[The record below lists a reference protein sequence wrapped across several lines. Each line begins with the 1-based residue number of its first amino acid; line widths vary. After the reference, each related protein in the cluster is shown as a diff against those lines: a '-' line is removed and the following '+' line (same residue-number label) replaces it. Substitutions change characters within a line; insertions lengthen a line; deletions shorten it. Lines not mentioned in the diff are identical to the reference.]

1 MNQIQEGFAG
11 TNRKAFIPLFI
22 LFLLLLNCILKF
34 YGIGYSSFWIDEAY
48 SVSEAQRSITGIFQ
62 DCAATDNPPFYFIL
76 LHCWCKVFGITENA
90 VRSMSAVF
98 SIASVLLLFYF
109 ARKNLSLATA
119 IFVSLIFS
127 LSNQHLFYAQ
137 ETRNYALVFLLTL
150 ISAIYYSKLFSEG
163 KIKSLI
169 FLTLINIL
177 LIYTHYIA
185 GFLVACEGIVALIF
199 FRSHRKFFFQI
210 LLSCI
215 LVILMMVPWIS
226 NVLKHIPEEGKF
238 WLQKPTFYNFKGLY
252 IDFAGN
258 KIVTVLMFGII
269 ALGSYSLYR
278 QRRKQLNL
286 APVFNSIFFITWAF
300 VVPIIVYMI
309 AFYRP
314 VFLTRYLLYCSI
326 GFYLSTGLSLEALK
340 LKPQLKFSI
349 AILLLFCMTF
359 SLELHPEREEQWRE
373 AVDLVKR
380 IKSKNDLVIV
390 SVSYTNNV
398 FSYYYDINIFRQYN
412 DIDELLKKEN
422 IFSMSTLD
430 EASFKMLPL
439 SGKIILIQSHQVDDD
454 PQNTVMTTL
463 LANTRKIVTAD
474 YNKVQVTVFDK
485 FSMLK
490 M

>member
-1 MNQIQEGFAG
+1 MIQIQESIPGV
-11 TNRKAFIPLFI
+11 NRKSFIPLFI
-22 LFLLLLNCILKF
+22 LFLLVLNCFLKF

-48 SVSEAQRSITGIFQ
+48 SVSQAQRSLTEIFY
-62 DCAATDNPPFYFIL
+62 DCAATDNPPLYFIL
-76 LHCWCKVFGITENA
+76 LHFWCNIFGIAENA

-98 SIASVLLLFYF
+98 SITTVLLLFNY
-109 ARKNLSLATA
+109 AWKNIGLSIA

-127 LSNQHLFYAQ
+127 LSTQHLFYAQ
-137 ETRNYALVFLLTL
+137 ETRNYALVFLLSIL
-150 ISAIYYSKLFSEG
+150 SATYFSKLFSGG

-169 FLTLINIL
+169 FLTLANIL

-185 GFLVACEGIVALIF
+185 GFLVACEGIVALF
-199 FRSHRKFFFQI
+199 FLRGHKKFFFQ
-210 LLSCI
+210 LLISCAI
-215 LVILMMVPWIS
+215 IILMLVPWLS

-238 WLQKPTFYNFKGLY
+238 WLQKPTFYNFKGLF

-269 ALGSYSLYR
+269 ALGSYRLYR
-278 QRRKQLNL
+278 QRHNQLSQ
-286 APVFNSIFFITWAF
+286 AHVFNFIFFITWAF
-300 VVPIIVYMI
+300 VVPIMVYTI

-326 GFYLSTGLSLEALK
+326 GFYLSTGISLEALK

-349 AILLLFCMTF
+349 AILLLFCMSF

-398 FSYYYDINIFRQYN
+398 FSYYYDKNIFRQYS
-412 DIDELLKKEN
+412 DVDKLLKIEN
-422 IFSMSTLD
+422 IFSLNTLD

-439 SGKIILIQSHQVDDD
+439 SGKIILIQSHQIDDD

-463 LANTRKIVTAD
+463 LANARKIVTAD
-474 YNKVQVTVFDK
+474 YNKVQVTVFDR